1 MTDLPQRIAVLGL
14 RRRIL
19 SVVERVKLVDV
30 ARAAGVHAATA
41 SRALNPAARSEVS
54 RRTVRR
60 VELAAARLGYVPNTL
75 ARGLRTSRSYVAA
88 LVIPDIT
95 NPLFPPIVRGAQQV
109 LSEAGFTL
117 VLTDTNNDP
126 ATERAQVASMRAHGV
141 DGFIVATARWDDPLL
156 DELAEAK
163 VPVVLV
169 NRQTSGS
176 ALPYVGGDGSRGIE
190 LCVDHLADLG
200 HRRIVHLAGPSD
212 TSTGRER
219 AGAFRQAM
227 RARKLSL
234 TSAVVEC
241 GAFTEDAGEVAARRL
256 ISSQR
261 TFTAIVAGNDLLAL
275 GALAALAD
283 AGMQCPRDI
292 SVTGFDDLTFMDKL
306 TPALTT
312 VRVPLSDMG
321 ALGARMLLEWVEHR
335 QARHLAQTLL
345 PVELIVRATTTA
357 PVATPRT
364 RPA

>member
-1 MTDLPQRIAVLGL
+1 VTGAPQRIAVLGF

-200 HRRIVHLAGPSD
+200 HRRIVHPAGPSD
-212 TSTGRER
+212 TPS
-219 AGAFRQAM
+219 
-227 RARKLSL
+227 
-234 TSAVVEC
+234 
-241 GAFTEDAGEVAARRL
+241 
-256 ISSQR
+256 
-261 TFTAIVAGNDLLAL
+261 
-275 GALAALAD
+275 
-283 AGMQCPRDI
+283 
-292 SVTGFDDLTFMDKL
+292 
-306 TPALTT
+306 
-312 VRVPLSDMG
+312 
-321 ALGARMLLEWVEHR
+321 
-335 QARHLAQTLL
+335 
-345 PVELIVRATTTA
+345 
-357 PVATPRT
+357 
-364 RPA
+364 